1 MKTLV
6 VITGPTGI
14 GKTDLALM
22 LAEQYHTPIVNADS
36 RQIYR
41 DMPIGT
47 AAPKPEQ
54 LSRVKH
60 YFVGTLG
67 LDASYHA
74 ARFETEAL
82 AVLDQVFAERDIAIL
97 SGGSMLYIDAVCR
110 GIDAMPD
117 IRPEV
122 RHQMKQRLER
132 EGLEALAAELAL
144 LDPVYHAECDL
155 CNPVRVVHALEIC
168 HQTGKPFS
176 SFRTSRAKER
186 PFRILKIGLRRER
199 AELFSRIAARV
210 GEMQAEGL
218 VEEARRL
225 LPYRHFKA
233 LNTVGYKELFAHFDG
248 LWSLEQTLEKISR
261 NTRVYAKKQMTWLQ
275 KDTSVNWFHPEDSD
289 GITKFL
295 LENGV

>member
-1 MKTLV
+1 
-6 VITGPTGI
+6 
-14 GKTDLALM
+14 M

-82 AVLDQVFAERDIAIL
+82 AVLDQVFSERDIAIL

-155 CNPVRVVHALEIC
+155 CNPVRVVHALEIY

-248 LWSLEQTLEKISR
+248 LWSLEQALDKISR

>member
-210 GEMQAEGL
+210 GEMKAEGL

>member
-1 MKTLV
+1 
-6 VITGPTGI
+6 
-14 GKTDLALM
+14 M

-186 PFRILKIGLRRER
+186 PFRILRIGLRRER

-248 LWSLEQTLEKISR
+248 LWSLEQALEKISR

>member
-122 RHQMKQRLER
+122 RHQVKQRLER

-248 LWSLEQTLEKISR
+248 LWSLEQALEKISR

>member
-1 MKTLV
+1 
-6 VITGPTGI
+6 
-14 GKTDLALM
+14 M

-155 CNPVRVVHALEIC
+155 CNPVRVVHALEIY

-248 LWSLEQTLEKISR
+248 LWSLEQALEKISR

>member
-1 MKTLV
+1 M
-6 VITGPTGI
+6 
-14 GKTDLALM
+14 
-22 LAEQYHTPIVNADS
+22 
-36 RQIYR
+36 
-41 DMPIGT
+41 
-47 AAPKPEQ
+47 
-54 LSRVKH
+54 
-60 YFVGTLG
+60 
-67 LDASYHA
+67 
-74 ARFETEAL
+74 

-168 HQTGKPFS
+168 HQTSKPFS

-225 LPYRHFKA
+225 LPYRHLKA

-248 LWSLEQTLEKISR
+248 LWSLEQALEKISR
-261 NTRVYAKKQMTWLQ
+261 NTRVYAKKQKTWLQ
-275 KDTSVNWFHPEDSD
+275 KDTSVNWFHPEDGD

>member
-1 MKTLV
+1 
-6 VITGPTGI
+6 
-14 GKTDLALM
+14 M

-144 LDPVYHAECDL
+144 LDPVYHTECDL

-218 VEEARRL
+218 VDEARRL

-248 LWSLEQTLEKISR
+248 LWSLEQALEKISR

>member
-225 LPYRHFKA
+225 LPYRHLKA

-248 LWSLEQTLEKISR
+248 LWSLEQALDKISR

>member
-132 EGLEALAAELAL
+132 EGLEALAAEMAL

-186 PFRILKIGLRRER
+186 PFRILRIGLRRER

-218 VEEARRL
+218 VDEARRL

-248 LWSLEQTLEKISR
+248 LWSLEQALEKISR

>member
-1 MKTLV
+1 
-6 VITGPTGI
+6 
-14 GKTDLALM
+14 M

-186 PFRILKIGLRRER
+186 PFRILKIALRRER

-218 VEEARRL
+218 VDEARRL

-248 LWSLEQTLEKISR
+248 LWSLEQALEKISR

>member
-225 LPYRHFKA
+225 LPYRHLKA

-248 LWSLEQTLEKISR
+248 LWSLEQALEKISR

>member
-1 MKTLV
+1 
-6 VITGPTGI
+6 
-14 GKTDLALM
+14 M

-218 VEEARRL
+218 VDEARRL
-225 LPYRHFKA
+225 LPYRHLKA

-248 LWSLEQTLEKISR
+248 LWSLEQALEKISR

>member
-1 MKTLV
+1 
-6 VITGPTGI
+6 
-14 GKTDLALM
+14 M

-225 LPYRHFKA
+225 LPYRHLKA

-248 LWSLEQTLEKISR
+248 LWSLEQALEKISR

>member
-248 LWSLEQTLEKISR
+248 LWSLEQALEKISR

>member
-14 GKTDLALM
+14 GKTDLALT
-22 LAEQYHTPIVNADS
+22 LAGQYHTPIVNADS

-54 LSRVKH
+54 LRRVKH
-60 YFVGTLG
+60 FFVGTLG

-82 AVLDQVFAERDIAIL
+82 DVLDQVFAERDVAIL

-110 GIDAMPD
+110 GIDEMPD

-122 RHQMKQRLER
+122 RHQMKQRLDR
-132 EGLEALAAELAL
+132 DGLEPLVAELAV
-144 LDPVYHAECDL
+144 LDPAYHAECDL
-155 CNPVRVVHALEIC
+155 CNPVRVVHALEVC
-168 HQTGKPFS
+168 HQTGRPFS

-199 AELFSRIAARV
+199 ADLFSRIAARV

-225 LPYRHFKA
+225 LPYRHLKA

-248 LWSLEQTLEKISR
+248 LWSLEQALEKICR

-275 KDTSVNWFHPEDSD
+275 KDTSVHWFHPEDLA

-295 LENGV
+295 RENSV

>member
-155 CNPVRVVHALEIC
+155 CNPVRVVHALEVC
-168 HQTGKPFS
+168 HQTGRPFS

-218 VEEARRL
+218 VDEARRL

-248 LWSLEQTLEKISR
+248 LWSLEQALEKISR

>member
-1 MKTLV
+1 
-6 VITGPTGI
+6 
-14 GKTDLALM
+14 M

-186 PFRILKIGLRRER
+186 PFRILRIGLRRER

-248 LWSLEQTLEKISR
+248 LWSLEQALDKISR

>member
-186 PFRILKIGLRRER
+186 PFRILKIALRRER

-218 VEEARRL
+218 VDEARRL

-248 LWSLEQTLEKISR
+248 LWSLEQALEKISR

>member
-1 MKTLV
+1 
-6 VITGPTGI
+6 
-14 GKTDLALM
+14 M

-117 IRPEV
+117 IPPEV

-199 AELFSRIAARV
+199 AELFSRIASRV

-233 LNTVGYKELFAHFDG
+233 LNTVGYKEFFAHFDG
-248 LWSLEQTLEKISR
+248 LWSLEQALEKISR

>member
-1 MKTLV
+1 
-6 VITGPTGI
+6 
-14 GKTDLALM
+14 M

-199 AELFSRIAARV
+199 AELFSRIASRV

-218 VEEARRL
+218 VDEARRL

-248 LWSLEQTLEKISR
+248 LWSLEQALEKISR

>member
-1 MKTLV
+1 
-6 VITGPTGI
+6 
-14 GKTDLALM
+14 M

-248 LWSLEQTLEKISR
+248 LWSLEQALEKISR
-261 NTRVYAKKQMTWLQ
+261 NTRVYAKTQMTWLQ

>member
-1 MKTLV
+1 
-6 VITGPTGI
+6 
-14 GKTDLALM
+14 M

-97 SGGSMLYIDAVCR
+97 SGGSMLYVDAVCR

-225 LPYRHFKA
+225 LPYRHLKA

-248 LWSLEQTLEKISR
+248 LWSLEQALDKISR

>member
-186 PFRILKIGLRRER
+186 PFRILRIGLRRER

-218 VEEARRL
+218 VDEARRL

-248 LWSLEQTLEKISR
+248 LWSLEQALEKISR

>member
-186 PFRILKIGLRRER
+186 PFRILRIGLRRER

-248 LWSLEQTLEKISR
+248 LWSLEQALDKISR

>member
-1 MKTLV
+1 
-6 VITGPTGI
+6 
-14 GKTDLALM
+14 M

-248 LWSLEQTLEKISR
+248 LWSLEQALDKISR

>member
-1 MKTLV
+1 
-6 VITGPTGI
+6 
-14 GKTDLALM
+14 M

-155 CNPVRVVHALEIC
+155 CNPVRVAHALEIC

-248 LWSLEQTLEKISR
+248 LWSLEQALDKISR

>member
-248 LWSLEQTLEKISR
+248 LWSLEQALDKISR

>member
-1 MKTLV
+1 
-6 VITGPTGI
+6 
-14 GKTDLALM
+14 M

-155 CNPVRVVHALEIC
+155 CNPVRVDHALEIC

-218 VEEARRL
+218 VDEARRL
-225 LPYRHFKA
+225 LPYRHLKA

-248 LWSLEQTLEKISR
+248 LWSLEQALEKISR

>member
-199 AELFSRIAARV
+199 AELFSRIASRV

-218 VEEARRL
+218 VDEARRL

-248 LWSLEQTLEKISR
+248 LWSLEQALEKISR

>member
-1 MKTLV
+1 
-6 VITGPTGI
+6 
-14 GKTDLALM
+14 M

-248 LWSLEQTLEKISR
+248 LWSLEQALEKISR

>member
-14 GKTDLALM
+14 GKTYLAVRR
-22 LAEQYHTPIVNADS
+22 AEQYHTPIVNADS

-225 LPYRHFKA
+225 LPYRHLKA

-248 LWSLEQTLEKISR
+248 LWSLEQALDKISR

>member
-1 MKTLV
+1 
-6 VITGPTGI
+6 
-14 GKTDLALM
+14 M

-155 CNPVRVVHALEIC
+155 CNPVRVAHALEIC

-218 VEEARRL
+218 VDEARRL

-248 LWSLEQTLEKISR
+248 LWSLEQALEKIIR

>member
-82 AVLDQVFAERDIAIL
+82 AVLDQVFSERDIAIL

-155 CNPVRVVHALEIC
+155 CNPVRVVHALEIY

-248 LWSLEQTLEKISR
+248 LWSLEQALDKISR

>member
-1 MKTLV
+1 
-6 VITGPTGI
+6 
-14 GKTDLALM
+14 M

-155 CNPVRVVHALEIC
+155 CNPVRVAHALEIC

-248 LWSLEQTLEKISR
+248 LWSLEQALEKISR

>member
-168 HQTGKPFS
+168 HQTSKPFS

-248 LWSLEQTLEKISR
+248 LWSLEQALEKISR

>member
-1 MKTLV
+1 
-6 VITGPTGI
+6 
-14 GKTDLALM
+14 M

-225 LPYRHFKA
+225 LPYRHLKA

-248 LWSLEQTLEKISR
+248 LWSLEQALDKISR

>member
-218 VEEARRL
+218 VDEARRL

-248 LWSLEQTLEKISR
+248 LWSLEQALEKISR

>member
-1 MKTLV
+1 
-6 VITGPTGI
+6 
-14 GKTDLALM
+14 M

-199 AELFSRIAARV
+199 AELFSRIALRV

-218 VEEARRL
+218 VDEARRL

-248 LWSLEQTLEKISR
+248 LWSLEQALEKISR

-275 KDTSVNWFHPEDSD
+275 KDASVNWFHPEDSD

>member
-155 CNPVRVVHALEIC
+155 CNPVRVVHALEVC
-168 HQTGKPFS
+168 HQTGRPFS

-218 VEEARRL
+218 VDEARRL

-248 LWSLEQTLEKISR
+248 LWSLEQALDKISR